1 MCIETLR
8 IIKDLSI
15 GQGRLIA
22 TVVLKGYYTNIE
34 EYCLEQYIILHELVS
49 AIWYTARDNIPQY

>member
-15 GQGRLIA
+15 GKGRLIA
-22 TVVLKGYYTNIE
+22 TVVLKGYCTNIE
-34 EYCLEQYIILHELVS
+34 EYSPEQYSILHEL
-49 AIWYTARDNIPQY
+49 ANFEIKY

>member
-49 AIWYTARDNIPQY
+49 AI